1 MKPPNITAAARC
13 AKDVAHKVGV
23 FLKSQ
28 LRTPKHINLQTAH
41 DIKLELD
48 NRSQAMIE
56 RGLRKGFP
64 HVPFLGEEGEV
75 GDTTGEWRWV
85 VDPIDGTVN
94 FSRGIPHACVSIAL
108 QQRRADATGHWADY
122 DSVIGVVYDPFLDEM
137 WTARAGGKAKLNG
150 RAIHVSETS
159 KLETSIV
166 SIGFSKSRTTIKKNL
181 PLFARLYQ
189 RVLKVRLM
197 GSAAL
202 ALTWTAAGRL
212 DAYRQLG
219 VYLWDIAAGG
229 LILECAGGE
238 CWRKPTPRRYT
249 YDMIATNG
257 RLRKKIQRML

>member
-159 KLETSIV
+159 TLETSIV
-166 SIGFSKSRTTIKKNL
+166 SIGFSKSRTTIKK
-181 PLFARLYQ
+181 
-189 RVLKVRLM
+189 K
-197 GSAAL
+197 SAAL
-202 ALTWTAAGRL
+202 CAVVPTRAQSAVDGQRGSGAHVDGGGSAGCVPAARCVFVGRCRGW
-212 DAYRQLG
+212 AHS
-219 VYLWDIAAGG
+219 
-229 LILECAGGE
+229 
-238 CWRKPTPRRYT
+238 
-249 YDMIATNG
+249 
-257 RLRKKIQRML
+257 

>member
-56 RGLRKGFP
+56 RGLRKSFP

-159 KLETSIV
+159 TLETSIV
-166 SIGFSKSRTTIKKNL
+166 SIGFSKSRSTIKKICRSLRGCTN
-181 PLFARLYQ
+181 
-189 RVLKVRLM
+189 
-197 GSAAL
+197 
-202 ALTWTAAGRL
+202 
-212 DAYRQLG
+212 AYSKCG
-219 VYLWDIAAGG
+219 
-229 LILECAGGE
+229 
-238 CWRKPTPRRYT
+238 
-249 YDMIATNG
+249 
-257 RLRKKIQRML
+257 